1 MTSKSSILK
10 TSNGLGTDPGGTLLA
25 THLQMKP
32 YGPVDITIDTD
43 LRIDLM
49 VLEFKIVVAL
59 MDALLDT
66 LRTEGVF
73 YFKARVLI

>member
-1 MTSKSSILK
+1 
-10 TSNGLGTDPGGTLLA
+10 
-25 THLQMKP
+25 MKP